1 MLESAEKLNNQAVEY
16 VMHGNFDDAIACLKR
31 AVIVEKENFILWYN
45 LALTYRDSG
54 DYEDA
59 IYYCKHAYDLN
70 PDSMEV
76 ITTLTNLYF
85 ANGDIENAKNYCTA
99 GFVSEESNPE
109 IWNLAGV
116 IAFSEKDYEH
126 AAAAF
131 QRAVELNPFFYE
143 ALYNLRDTYEAL
155 GNERGVKECKRILS
169 GLTPP
174 SR

>member
-1 MLESAEKLNNQAVEY
+1 MLECATELNNQAVEY
-16 VMHGNFDDAIACLKR
+16 AMHGNFDDAIACLKR

-54 DYEDA
+54 DYENA
-59 IYYCKHAYDLN
+59 IYYCKQAFVLN

-85 ANGDIENAKNYCTA
+85 ANGDLISARAYCTA
-99 GFVSEESNPE
+99 GCMMDESNPE

-116 IAFSEKDYEH
+116 IAFSERSYEC
-126 AAAAF
+126 AAVAF
-131 QRAVELNPFFYE
+131 QHAVELNPFFYE
-143 ALYNLRDTYEAL
+143 ALYNLRDTYETL

-169 GLTPP
+169 GLNP
-174 SR
+174 SSR